1 MLPKFLI
8 ADNSQEAPDLVYVVH
23 TEKPQCIIQCDMD
36 GFYSNQKIYW
46 IDEEPLC
53 TDDIESLMEDA
64 DEFIGLFVIQTVDSV
79 VYCCRIPNLYKVK
92 PLLEVFK
99 LVFNLLGFYS
109 PAFKLFEITFRVH
122 NFRFVST

>member
-46 IDEEPLC
+46 IEEFFETELENQEELYDEE
-53 TDDIESLMEDA
+53 ED
-64 DEFIGLFVIQTVDSV
+64 
-79 VYCCRIPNLYKVK
+79 N
-92 PLLEVFK
+92 
-99 LVFNLLGFYS
+99 
-109 PAFKLFEITFRVH
+109 
-122 NFRFVST
+122 

>member
-53 TDDIESLMEDA
+53 TDDIETLMEEA
-64 DEFIGLFVIQTVDSV
+64 EEFFEAELENQEELYDEQEDNYLSS
-79 VYCCRIPNLYKVK
+79 
-92 PLLEVFK
+92 
-99 LVFNLLGFYS
+99 YS
-109 PAFKLFEITFRVH
+109 YESQANTLQIHDNTTTFRS
-122 NFRFVST
+122 RESPGDL

>member
-1 MLPKFLI
+1 MFNITVFNYFYICHVNLKTVNIMLPKFLI

-53 TDDIESLMEDA
+53 TDDIESLMEEA
-64 DEFIGLFVIQTVDSV
+64 EEFFETELENQEELYDEEED
-79 VYCCRIPNLYKVK
+79 N
-92 PLLEVFK
+92 
-99 LVFNLLGFYS
+99 
-109 PAFKLFEITFRVH
+109 
-122 NFRFVST
+122 